1 MTGAAVVPSMARGGD
16 GFDAPRA
23 AIDGGLHT
31 FLGNGP
37 AHANEHVLEDNEF
50 RYQCLDVVRHC
61 FVNYLN
67 PLSFAL
73 FVRSNAGADLSPGP
87 AARGNGLRPSG

>member
-1 MTGAAVVPSMARGGD
+1 
-16 GFDAPRA
+16 
-23 AIDGGLHT
+23 
-31 FLGNGP
+31 
-37 AHANEHVLEDNEF
+37 
-50 RYQCLDVVRHC
+50 
-61 FVNYLN
+61 LN